1 MAHTELDHSRETNAP
16 GPGNSAERLE
26 AGRLGKAERDVIA
39 LGIAIAAI
47 VMFVGI
53 AGPVMSQAVEG
64 FLGKGNGPDN
74 LLTSALLLNIALI
87 IFGWRRYRELTD
99 EVSERRKAETQA
111 RLLAESDPLTGCLNR
126 RSIGPATD
134 ALIAA
139 AAQRGEIVSFVMV
152 DLDNFKQIND
162 LHGHSTG
169 DIVLRE
175 CAERMRRILPETALL
190 ARLGGDEFACVIP
203 FAGRH
208 PEQIDRLAT
217 AVIEDI
223 ARPIPTA
230 MVHVETSVSL
240 GLTRSDFN
248 PPQGGEDARVDAQTL
263 LHMAD
268 IAMYHAKKLGRNRYY
283 WFETSMETDLRVRGE
298 LEAGIR
304 QGIPR
309 GEFVPYY
316 EKQIDLAT
324 GEIVGFEMLARWNCP
339 IRGVVGPDIFIPIAE
354 EIGMI
359 SALSESVI
367 AQALRDAKNWDAKL
381 TLSVNI
387 SPVQLRDPWFAHKL
401 LKLLVEANFPP
412 ERLDIEITE
421 SCLHENVT
429 VVRTLISSLRNQG
442 IRVSLDDFGTGYSS
456 LAQLRSLPFDH
467 IKIDRS
473 FVSNLMECPDS
484 ETIVKAITSLGEGLG
499 MPVTAEG
506 VESEDV
512 LKRLQGYGS
521 YKAQG
526 YYYGRP
532 QPAGVTSDMLAAH
545 NLLSKPA
552 IAPDVAPRKGV
563 DTTQDDASPPQPAP
577 GKRSA

>member
-1 MAHTELDHSRETNAP
+1 LANSELQSTPIGADPHDPRM
-16 GPGNSAERLE
+16 
-26 AGRLGKAERDVIA
+26 GKAERDVIA

-53 AGPVMSQAVEG
+53 AGPVMSQAVEAMFG
-64 FLGKGNGPDN
+64 DGGGRGPDN

-87 IFGWRRYRELTD
+87 IFGWRRYRELTE
-99 EVSERRKAETQA
+99 EVAERHKAETQA
-111 RLLAESDPLTGCLNR
+111 RLLAETDPLTGCLNR

-134 ALIAA
+134 SLIAV
-139 AAQRGEIVSFVMV
+139 AAQRGEVVSFVMV

-162 LHGHSTG
+162 LNGHATG
-169 DIVLRE
+169 DAVLRE
-175 CAERMRRILPETALL
+175 SAERMRSLLPERALL

-203 FAGRH
+203 FEARH
-208 PEQIDRLAT
+208 PEHIDRLAT
-217 AVIEDI
+217 AIIEEI
-223 ARPIPTA
+223 ARPIPTPS
-230 MVHVETSVSL
+230 VHVETSVSL
-240 GLTRSDFN
+240 GLTRSDLR
-248 PPQGGEDARVDAQTL
+248 GRDDETTGDAQTL
-263 LHMAD
+263 LHRAD
-268 IAMYHAKKLGRNRYY
+268 IAMYHAKKLGRNRYF
-283 WFETSMETDLRVRGE
+283 WFETAMESDLRLRGE
-298 LEAGIR
+298 LETGIR

-316 EKQIDLAT
+316 ERQIDLSS
-324 GEIVGFEMLARWNCP
+324 GDIVGFEMLARWNCP
-339 IRGVVGPDIFIPIAE
+339 ERGVVGPDIFIPIAE
-354 EIGMI
+354 EIGLI

-367 AQALRDAKNWDAKL
+367 SQALRDAKTWDPKL

-473 FVSNLMECPDS
+473 FVTNLMECPDS

-506 VESEDV
+506 VETKDV
-512 LKRLQGYGS
+512 LDRLKGYGR

-532 QPAGVTSDMLAAH
+532 QPAGETHDMLAEQD
-545 NLLSKPA
+545 LLSKA
-552 IAPDVAPRKGV
+552 VAEPDVAPPVKGSEGN
-563 DTTQDDASPPQPAP
+563 DAPT
-577 GKRSA
+577 KRSA

>member
-1 MAHTELDHSRETNAP
+1 LANSELQSTPIGADPHDPRM
-16 GPGNSAERLE
+16 
-26 AGRLGKAERDVIA
+26 GKAERDVIA

-53 AGPVMSQAVEG
+53 AGPVMSQAVEAMFG
-64 FLGKGNGPDN
+64 DGGGRGPDN

-87 IFGWRRYRELTD
+87 IFGWRRYRELTE
-99 EVSERRKAETQA
+99 EVAERRKAETQA
-111 RLLAESDPLTGCLNR
+111 RLLAETDPLTGCLNR

-134 ALIAA
+134 SLIAV
-139 AAQRGEIVSFVMV
+139 AAQRGEVVSFVMV

-162 LHGHSTG
+162 LNGHATG
-169 DIVLRE
+169 DAVLRE
-175 CAERMRRILPETALL
+175 SAERMRSLLPERALL

-203 FAGRH
+203 FEARH
-208 PEQIDRLAT
+208 PEHIDRLAT
-217 AVIEDI
+217 AIIEEI
-223 ARPIPTA
+223 ARPIPTPS
-230 MVHVETSVSL
+230 VHVETSVSL
-240 GLTRSDFN
+240 GLTRSDLR
-248 PPQGGEDARVDAQTL
+248 GRDDETTGDAQTL
-263 LHMAD
+263 LHRAD
-268 IAMYHAKKLGRNRYY
+268 IAMYHAKKLGRNRYF
-283 WFETSMETDLRVRGE
+283 WFETAMESDLRLRGE
-298 LEAGIR
+298 LETGIR

-316 EKQIDLAT
+316 ERQIDLSS
-324 GEIVGFEMLARWNCP
+324 GDIVGFEILARWNCP
-339 IRGVVGPDIFIPIAE
+339 ERGVVGPDIFIPIAE
-354 EIGMI
+354 EIGLI

-367 AQALRDAKNWDAKL
+367 SQALRDAKTWDPKL

-473 FVSNLMECPDS
+473 FVTNLMECPDS

-506 VESEDV
+506 VETKDV
-512 LKRLQGYGS
+512 LDRLKGYGR

-532 QPAGVTSDMLAAH
+532 QPAGETHDMLAEQD
-545 NLLSKPA
+545 LLSKA
-552 IAPDVAPRKGV
+552 VAEPDVAPPVKGSEGN
-563 DTTQDDASPPQPAP
+563 DAPT
-577 GKRSA
+577 KRSA

>member
-1 MAHTELDHSRETNAP
+1 MANSQFHSLPIGDDQHDPRI
-16 GPGNSAERLE
+16 
-26 AGRLGKAERDVIA
+26 GKAERDVIA

-53 AGPVMSQAVEG
+53 AGPVMSQAVQAM
-64 FLGKGNGPDN
+64 FGNGRGPDN
-74 LLTSALLLNIALI
+74 LLTCALLLNIALI
-87 IFGWRRYRELTD
+87 IFGWRRYRELTE
-99 EVSERRKAETQA
+99 EVTERRKAETQA
-111 RLLAESDPLTGCLNR
+111 RLLAETDPLTGCLNR
-126 RSIGPATD
+126 RSIGTSTD
-134 ALIAA
+134 SLIAN
-139 AAQRGEIVSFVMV
+139 AAQRSEVVSFVMV

-162 LHGHSTG
+162 LNGHATG
-169 DIVLRE
+169 DAVLRV
-175 CAERMRRILPETALL
+175 CAERIRNLLPERALL

-203 FAGRH
+203 FEARH
-208 PEQIDRLAT
+208 PEHIDRLAT
-217 AVIEDI
+217 AIIEEI
-223 ARPIPTA
+223 ARPIPTPS
-230 MVHVETSVSL
+230 VHVETSVSL
-240 GLTRSDFN
+240 GLTRSDLRHRDN
-248 PPQGGEDARVDAQTL
+248 ETTNDAHTL
-263 LHMAD
+263 LHRAD
-268 IAMYHAKKLGRNRYY
+268 IAMYHAKKLGRNRYF
-283 WFETSMETDLRVRGE
+283 WFETAMESDLRLRGE
-298 LEAGIR
+298 LETGIR

-316 EKQIDLAT
+316 ERQIDLSS
-324 GEIVGFEMLARWNCP
+324 GDIVGFEMLARWNCP
-339 IRGVVGPDIFIPIAE
+339 ERGVVGPDIFIPIAE
-354 EIGMI
+354 EIGLI

-367 AQALRDAKNWDAKL
+367 AQALRDAKAWDPKL

-473 FVSNLMECPDS
+473 FVTNLMECPDS

-506 VESEDV
+506 VETKDV
-512 LKRLQGYGS
+512 LDRLKGYGR

-532 QPAGVTSDMLAAH
+532 QPASETSQMLAEQ
-545 NLLSKPA
+545 NLLAQPVA
-552 IAPDVAPRKGV
+552 EPDVAAKADGKTV
-563 DTTQDDASPPQPAP
+563 DKDAPA
-577 GKRSA
+577 KRSA

>member
-1 MAHTELDHSRETNAP
+1 LAKIEPDRSC
-16 GPGNSAERLE
+16 GPNDPPDVRI
-26 AGRLGKAERDVIA
+26 GKAERDVIA

-64 FLGKGNGPDN
+64 FLGHGNGPDN

-87 IFGWRRYRELTD
+87 IFGWRRYRELTE

-162 LHGHSTG
+162 LHSHSTG
-169 DIVLRE
+169 DAVLRE
-175 CAERMRRILPETALL
+175 CAERMRSILPEHALL

-203 FAGRH
+203 FQTRH
-208 PEQIDRLAT
+208 AEQIDRLAT
-217 AVIEDI
+217 TILEEI
-223 ARPIPTA
+223 ARPIATPTI
-230 MVHVETSVSL
+230 HVETSVSL
-240 GLTRSDFN
+240 GLTRSDFLL
-248 PPQGGEDARVDAQTL
+248 PHQGEDAPIEAQAL

-283 WFETSMETDLRVRGE
+283 WFEASMETDLRVRGE

-316 EKQIDLAT
+316 EQQIDLTT
-324 GEIVGFEMLARWNCP
+324 GDIVGFEMLARWNCP

-367 AQALRDAKNWDAKL
+367 AQALRDAKGWDAKL

-473 FVSNLMECPDS
+473 FVSNLMECQDS
-484 ETIVKAITSLGEGLG
+484 ETIVKAITSLGVGLG

-506 VESEDV
+506 VESEEV
-512 LKRLQGYGS
+512 LKRLQEYGS

-532 QPAGVTSDMLAAH
+532 QPADVTSELLALRD
-545 NLLSKPA
+545 LLSKPVE
-552 IAPDVAPRKGV
+552 APDVAPAAKI
-563 DTTQDDASPPQPAP
+563 AAKPAP
-577 GKRSA
+577 GEPTSSDSAPADPAPAKRAR